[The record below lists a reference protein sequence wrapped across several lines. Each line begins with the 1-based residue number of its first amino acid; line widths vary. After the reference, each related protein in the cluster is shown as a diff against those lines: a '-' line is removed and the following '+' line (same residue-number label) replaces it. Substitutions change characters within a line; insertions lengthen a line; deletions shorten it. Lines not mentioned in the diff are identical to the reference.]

1 MKRLNYTN
9 FPRVTSLKMS
19 DWDLLTPG
27 IGLSAIGAIGV
38 GISLSGL
45 AKTFVDGM
53 HALTFLTLTL
63 GLIFLVAGLFKDGF
77 PTSKKSKFASA
88 VSLTILV
95 ACGLLGA
102 ISVSGL
108 ASTIFAYI
116 FIMALI
122 SIPATAIVIASYRNY
137 PKMKIL
143 YGIFLGVI
151 IIGVGIIYSLHNIT
165 QPTDASLQSSEK
177 ESITKTETSSA
188 PTADVSNYAKVDIL
202 AGSSAQGNQAYS
214 PPVLQ
219 IKSESGIT
227 WHNLDNVPHTVT
239 SLKDDGKTFDSQL
252 IMKEKTFSLDISKFQ
267 KGIYDYFCTIHPYM
281 KGSFNIN

>member
-1 MKRLNYTN
+1 
-9 FPRVTSLKMS
+9 MS

-45 AKTFVDGM
+45 AKTFIDGM
-53 HALTFLTLTL
+53 HALTFLTLTI

-77 PTSKKSKFASA
+77 PTSKKSKFATV

-95 ACGLLGA
+95 ACGFLGA

-122 SIPATAIVIASYRNY
+122 SIPAAAIVVASYKNY
-137 PKMKIL
+137 QKMKVL

-151 IIGVGIIYSLHNIT
+151 IIGIGTLYALHGIT
-165 QPTDASLQSSEK
+165 QSSDATIPSSEK
-177 ESITKTETSSA
+177 SSETTTETSTPA
-188 PTADVSNYAKVDIL
+188 ADISNYAKVDIL

-214 PPVLQ
+214 PEVLE
-219 IKSESGIT
+219 IKSEPGIT
-227 WHNLDNVPHTVT
+227 WSNLDNVPHTVT

-267 KGIYDYFCTIHPYM
+267 KGSYEYFCTIHPYM
-281 KGSFNIN
+281 KASFNIN